1 MSLKFD
7 EQGAPFIEVGP
18 DICLKLDLSEYDDDT
33 ECVQKAR
40 EELRETPEVVQE
52 SLTELRSLLK
62 EHSDL
67 NIPVDDDAFLKKFLR
82 PTKYYPQ
89 SALNM
94 ILGWYKFKANK
105 KFVTDDMSTNRI
117 RVALEEKIV
126 QLLPK
131 RDQLGRR
138 IIFVEMGSK
147 WDCSKV
153 SYPELVRAAQA
164 MIIIALLEPRTQLHG
179 IQFVANFDRMSLA
192 HLVQFTPKFA
202 KLSVDCS
209 QKYTPMR
216 TKEINLVHN
225 SEVPYVDL
233 GGGIH
238 IELDLSEYDDDKLC
252 VEKAREE
259 LRETPEIV
267 EASLKQLRELLK
279 EPRTQ
284 LHGFVF
290 VTNFDRLSLAHM
302 GQFGPKFAK
311 ITLDYGQKN
320 APIRVKAINIVNN
333 AKLFNV
339 MFKVFK
345 PFLGQKWGKRIHFH
359 SSDMGSLHKHIDAS
373 CLPTKLGGTLEWPE
387 YDGKVLVEFV
397 EHYQWYFDG
406 RFE

>member
-7 EQGAPFIEVGP
+7 DQGAPFIEVGP
-18 DICLKLDLSEYDDDT
+18 DICLKLELSEYDDDA
-33 ECVQKAR
+33 ECVRKAR

-94 ILGWYKFKANK
+94 VLGWYKFKANK

-138 IIFVEMGSK
+138 IIFVEMGSQ

-153 SYPELVRAAQA
+153 SYPELVRAVQA

-225 SEVPYVDL
+225 SEV
-233 GGGIH
+233 
-238 IELDLSEYDDDKLC
+238 
-252 VEKAREE
+252 
-259 LRETPEIV
+259 
-267 EASLKQLRELLK
+267 
-279 EPRTQ
+279 
-284 LHGFVF
+284 
-290 VTNFDRLSLAHM
+290 
-302 GQFGPKFAK
+302 
-311 ITLDYGQKN
+311 
-320 APIRVKAINIVNN
+320 
-333 AKLFNV
+333 FNV
-339 MFKVFK
+339 MFKIFK
-345 PFLGQKWGKRIHFH
+345 PFLGQKWNKRIHFH
-359 SSDMGSLHKHIDAS
+359 GNDMNRLHKYIDTD
-373 CLPTKLGGTLEWPE
+373 CLPLSLGGTLDYPE
-387 YDGKVLVEFV
+387 VDGKVMADFV
-397 EHYQWYFDG
+397 EQYEWHLKKSNSYGYK
-406 RFE
+406 EEEK